1 MCWLTVE
8 QEYRRQKKR
17 WDMFA
22 DGGTGVTTGKGGM
35 LPDGNRSTG
44 DRKRRGTCLLTGELE
59 KGVAGYSRWVEQE
72 YRR

>member
-1 MCWLTVE
+1 
-8 QEYRRQKKR
+8 
-17 WDMFA
+17 MFA